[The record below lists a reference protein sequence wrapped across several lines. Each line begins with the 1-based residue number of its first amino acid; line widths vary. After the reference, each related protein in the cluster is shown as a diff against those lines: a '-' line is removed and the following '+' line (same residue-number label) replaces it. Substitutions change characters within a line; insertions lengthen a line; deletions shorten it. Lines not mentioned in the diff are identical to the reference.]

1 MPPQTKQQG
10 FYFYSPHWIYSK
22 RSLAAPGEPFKRDSL
37 TWIPDDAESD
47 FESACFPCLFESTAG
62 EPGDLRVAFEFQ
74 RVPQQMTLVGVQND
88 ATLLPVRR
96 AGSWR
101 PLAAA
106 GNQTAETMLDGFA
119 GEEGREVRYVRIVA
133 CAGCFVGLWMLGGA
147 ICPFKVGPGR
157 GREA

>member
-1 MPPQTKQQG
+1 M
-10 FYFYSPHWIYSK
+10 
-22 RSLAAPGEPFKRDSL
+22 
-37 TWIPDDAESD
+37 
-47 FESACFPCLFESTAG
+47 
-62 EPGDLRVAFEFQ
+62 AFEFQ

-106 GNQTAETMLDGFA
+106 GNQTAESMLDGFA

-147 ICPFKVGPGR
+147 MCPFKVGLER